1 LIYQVIAL
9 ILTSK
14 KDDIMKTDKENLII
28 QQLDKKFTQLQTV
41 SNSLIVPPNGWIN
54 ALRKA
59 LNISLKQLGKKL
71 NVSSQNIN
79 QFEQRE
85 KDGSI
90 SLQKLKDV
98 AEALEMN
105 FVYAFI
111 PKDGS
116 LEKLIEKRAYKLAE
130 EIVKRTSHTMKL
142 EDQENTEERIRKA
155 IEDRAEKIKNE
166 LPKYLWD

>member
-1 LIYQVIAL
+1 
-9 ILTSK
+9 
-14 KDDIMKTDKENLII
+14 MKTDKQNLII
-28 QQLDKKFTQLQTV
+28 QQLDKKFKQIQSV
-41 SNSLIVPPNGWIN
+41 SNSLIVPSDGWIN

-98 AEALEMN
+98 AEVLDMN

-130 EIVKRTSHTMKL
+130 EIVMRTSHTMKL
-142 EDQENTEERIRKA
+142 EDQENTKERVRKA
-155 IEDRAEKIKNE
+155 IEERAEKIKNE
-166 LPKYLWD
+166 MPKYLWD

>member
-1 LIYQVIAL
+1 
-9 ILTSK
+9 
-14 KDDIMKTDKENLII
+14 MKTDKQNLII
-28 QQLDKKFTQLQTV
+28 QQLDKKFKQIQSV
-41 SNSLIVPPNGWIN
+41 SNSLIVPSDGWIN

-98 AEALEMN
+98 AEALDMN
-105 FVYAFI
+105 FFYAFI

-116 LEKLIEKRAYKLAE
+116 LEKLIQKRAYKIAE
-130 EIVKRTSHTMKL
+130 EIVKRTSHSMKL
-142 EDQENTEERIRKA
+142 ENQENTKERVRKA
-155 IEDRAEKIKNE
+155 IEERAEKIKNE
-166 LPKYLWD
+166 MPKYLWD

>member
-1 LIYQVIAL
+1 
-9 ILTSK
+9 
-14 KDDIMKTDKENLII
+14 MKSEKQNLMIE
-28 QQLDKKFTQLQTV
+28 QLDKKFKSIQTV
-41 SNSLIVPPNGWIN
+41 SKSMVVPTNGWIN
-54 ALRKA
+54 TLRKT

-90 SLQKLKDV
+90 SIQKLKDV
-98 AEALEMN
+98 ADALDMN
-105 FVYAFI
+105 FVYTFI

-116 LEKLIEKRAYKLAE
+116 LENLVEKRSKQVAK
-130 EIVKRTSHTMKL
+130 EIVMRTSHTMKL
-142 EDQENTEERIRKA
+142 EDQENSEERIDKA
-155 IEDRAEKIKNE
+155 IKDRAEKIKNE

>member
-1 LIYQVIAL
+1 
-9 ILTSK
+9 
-14 KDDIMKTDKENLII
+14 MKNDEQNLMI
-28 QQLDKKFTQLQTV
+28 QQLDKRFAQIQSV
-41 SNSLIVPPNGWIN
+41 SNSLVVPPNGWIN
-54 ALRKA
+54 VLRKT

-71 NVSSQNIN
+71 KVSSQNIN

-98 AEALEMN
+98 AEALDMN
-105 FVYAFI
+105 FVYVFI

-116 LEKLIEKRAYKLAE
+116 LEKLIEKRSKKLAE
-130 EIVKRTSHTMKL
+130 EIVMRTSHSMKL
-142 EDQENTEERIRKA
+142 ENQENTEERIKKA

-166 LPKYLWD
+166 MPKYLWD

>member
-1 LIYQVIAL
+1 
-9 ILTSK
+9 
-14 KDDIMKTDKENLII
+14 MKTDKQNLII
-28 QQLDKKFTQLQTV
+28 QQLDKKFEKIQSV
-41 SNSLIVPPNGWIN
+41 SNSLIVPSNGWIN
-54 ALRKA
+54 TLRKA
-59 LNISLKQLGKKL
+59 LSISLKQLGKKL

-98 AEALEMN
+98 AEVLDMN
-105 FVYAFI
+105 FVYTFI

-130 EIVKRTSHTMKL
+130 EIVMRTSHTMKL
-142 EDQENTEERIRKA
+142 EDQENTKERVRKSIEEK
-155 IEDRAEKIKNE
+155 AEKIKNE
-166 LPKYLWD
+166 MPKYLWD

>member
-1 LIYQVIAL
+1 
-9 ILTSK
+9 
-14 KDDIMKTDKENLII
+14 MKTDKQNLMI
-28 QQLDKKFTQLQTV
+28 QQLDKRFAQLESV
-41 SNSLIVPPNGWIN
+41 YNSLAVPSNGWIN
-54 ALRKA
+54 TLRKT

-85 KDGSI
+85 IDGSI

-98 AEALEMN
+98 AEALNMN

-116 LEKLIEKRAYKLAE
+116 LEKLIEKHAYKIAE
-130 EIVKRTSHTMKL
+130 EIVMRTSHSMKL
-142 EDQENTEERIRKA
+142 EDQENTEERIKKA

-166 LPKYLWD
+166 MPKYLWD

>member
-1 LIYQVIAL
+1 
-9 ILTSK
+9 
-14 KDDIMKTDKENLII
+14 MKTDKQNLMI
-28 QQLDKKFTQLQTV
+28 QQLDKRFAQIQSV
-41 SNSLIVPPNGWIN
+41 SNSLVVPPNGWIN
-54 ALRKA
+54 ALRKT

-98 AEALEMN
+98 AEALDMN

-116 LEKLIEKRAYKLAE
+116 LEKLIKMHAYQIAE
-130 EIVKRTSHTMKL
+130 EIVMRTSHSMKL
-142 EDQENTEERIRKA
+142 EDQENTEERIKKA

-166 LPKYLWD
+166 MPKYLWD

>member
-1 LIYQVIAL
+1 
-9 ILTSK
+9 
-14 KDDIMKTDKENLII
+14 MKTEKQNLMIE
-28 QQLDKKFTQLQTV
+28 QLDKKFKSLLSV
-41 SNSLIVPPNGWIN
+41 SNFMNVPSNGWIN
-54 ALRKA
+54 TLRKT
-59 LNISLKQLGKKL
+59 LNISLKQLGTKL
-71 NVSSQNIN
+71 KVTSQNIN

-90 SLQKLKDV
+90 SIQKLKEV

-116 LEKLIEKRAYKLAE
+116 LKKMIEKRANRLAE
-130 EIVKRTSHTMKL
+130 EIVMRTSQTMKL
-142 EDQENTEERIRKA
+142 EDQENTEERLKKA
-155 IEDRAEKIKNE
+155 IKERAEKIKNE

>member
-1 LIYQVIAL
+1 
-9 ILTSK
+9 
-14 KDDIMKTDKENLII
+14 MKTDKQNLII
-28 QQLDKKFTQLQTV
+28 QQLDKKFEKIQSV
-41 SNSLIVPPNGWIN
+41 SNSLMVPSNGWIN
-54 ALRKA
+54 TLRKT

-98 AEALEMN
+98 AEALDMN
-105 FVYAFI
+105 FVYTFI

-116 LEKLIEKRAYKLAE
+116 LEKLIEKHSYKLAE
-130 EIVKRTSHTMKL
+130 EIVKRTSHSMKL

>member
-1 LIYQVIAL
+1 MIYQVIAL

-14 KDDIMKTDKENLII
+14 KDDIMKTDKQNLII
-28 QQLDKKFTQLQTV
+28 QQLDKKFKEIQSV
-41 SNSLIVPPNGWIN
+41 SNSLMVPSNGWIN

-71 NVSSQNIN
+71 SVSSQNIN

>member
-1 LIYQVIAL
+1 
-9 ILTSK
+9 
-14 KDDIMKTDKENLII
+14 MKSEKQNLMIE
-28 QQLDKKFTQLQTV
+28 QLDKKFKSIQTV
-41 SNSLIVPPNGWIN
+41 SNSMVIPTNGWIN
-54 ALRKA
+54 TLRKT

-90 SLQKLKDV
+90 SIQKLKDV
-98 AEALEMN
+98 ADALDMN
-105 FVYAFI
+105 FVYTFI

-116 LEKLIEKRAYKLAE
+116 LENLVEKRSKQVAK
-130 EIVKRTSHTMKL
+130 EIVMRTSHTMKL
-142 EDQENTEERIRKA
+142 EDQENSEERIDKA
-155 IEDRAEKIKNE
+155 IKDRAEKIKNE

>member
-1 LIYQVIAL
+1 
-9 ILTSK
+9 
-14 KDDIMKTDKENLII
+14 MKTDKQNLII
-28 QQLDKKFTQLQTV
+28 QQLDKKFAKIQSV
-41 SNSLIVPPNGWIN
+41 SNSLAVPSNGWIN
-54 ALRKA
+54 TLRKA

-90 SLQKLKDV
+90 SLQKLKNV
-98 AEALEMN
+98 AEALDMK
-105 FVYAFI
+105 FVYAFV

-130 EIVKRTSHTMKL
+130 EIVMRTSHSMKL
-142 EDQENTEERIRKA
+142 EDQENTKDRIKKA

-166 LPKYLWD
+166 MPKYLWD

>member
-1 LIYQVIAL
+1 
-9 ILTSK
+9 
-14 KDDIMKTDKENLII
+14 MKTDKQNLII
-28 QQLDKKFTQLQTV
+28 QQLDKKFEKIQSV
-41 SNSLIVPPNGWIN
+41 SNLLIVPSDGWIN
-54 ALRKA
+54 TLRKA
-59 LNISLKQLGKKL
+59 LSISLKQLGNKL

-85 KDGSI
+85 KDGST

-98 AEALEMN
+98 AEVLDMN

-130 EIVKRTSHTMKL
+130 EIVMRTSHSMKL
-142 EDQENTEERIRKA
+142 EDQENTKERVRKA
-155 IEDRAEKIKNE
+155 IEERAEKIKNE
-166 LPKYLWD
+166 MPKYLWD